1 MLAST
6 RFKRMFISGGA
17 YALFM
22 PAIIKTYCEAEQHPG
37 IRAAIE
43 YAVNRFYALH
53 QESFVFQ
60 SFDVVSRMITS
71 PETDQPWLAKQV
83 FSLFSTLKNGTAPL
97 APDVAGIYD
106 LTKLQEQENRMVAV
120 AEEVP
125 QTFLASLRKG
135 GAGKRQV
142 TLVLPED
149 YEWKRLGMDNLVRL
163 FLTVIAHNP
172 AIQRAERFMRS
183 LRLLA
188 SDLYNASSSS
198 RAVLRDGI
206 DALGAILV
214 SRNAA
219 KAKMPETMQQR
230 TTDDFTYDVLAEG
243 NTSEAQPA
251 LSPADI
257 ITMRLDY
264 LSLVLA
270 FVQAGGELGPAAPSR
285 VVELTKVV
293 LKDSIISADRVAAFL
308 TDYMRASL
316 LRDPTPSLKEALMLL
331 SDFVA
336 VVTAYCTSVNFSGVF
351 DVLTSLCGNS
361 VFSSQPR
368 FAQLVVSGYC
378 RAGLEACE
386 AAASENWLLSLP
398 SRMSIIRLMNA
409 SVTLV
414 GANVFEE
421 LAKHPPSYEFLTGV
435 VLPLSLSLK
444 TAGELSAGSQWA
456 ESWHREAYSR
466 AWVKLLSYITSAC
479 EKPYVPR
486 EQAEDRRKS
495 QDSRLSKSSSIL
507 SPKPAMSFAIALQ
520 VLKIIVIRAEEDLST
535 LVPSVWCYL
544 GAMLRSLLDDGNAA
558 FATKPRDYS
567 EPPSPSLSPKGGSPT
582 SDNPFLPSASTKP
595 LSESPPRLIDYLLW
609 SSIQWLCLRRSPLV
623 IQLRGFVQEKIA
635 LVTQETAR
643 PEDINLSASFGA
655 SPISVHRYSIFTKPR
670 RSMVPDSAVSSAAST
685 PRHSTFLNTSLSL
698 PTFDESLLQ
707 ASTPRKIDGGRLAG
721 YARDVSPISPSGRL
735 ARESGPKIV
744 HLGPAT
750 PLSVY
755 GGLHVKRAPSP
766 SGTSRGKAGTVL
778 DIAKERIVTS
788 IPLVRAT
795 YRRIR
800 LAQTVL
806 GYSTVLQRGEGE
818 EEDVTEMQVRAW
830 TRKEALEAILHEAKG
845 LMEEFR
851 DDLSGVGD
859 DSLVLVDAEEPTS
872 PSKW

>member
-22 PAIIKTYCEAEQHPG
+22 PAILKTYCEAEHHPG

-43 YAVNRFYALH
+43 YGVNRFYALH

-60 SFDVVSRMITS
+60 SFDVVSRMIMS
-71 PETDQPWLAKQV
+71 PEMDQPWLAKQV

-120 AEEVP
+120 AEDVP

-135 GAGKRQV
+135 SGKRQV

-219 KAKMPETMQQR
+219 KAKMPETMQHR
-230 TTDDFTYDVLAEG
+230 TTDDFTYDLLIES
-243 NTSEAQPA
+243 NNNEAQLA

-257 ITMRLDY
+257 VAMRLDY
-264 LSLVLA
+264 LLLVLA
-270 FVQAGGELGPAAPSR
+270 FVKAGGELGPAAPTR
-285 VVELTKVV
+285 VVELTKAV
-293 LKDSIISADRVAAFL
+293 LKDSIISAERVAAFL

-316 LRDPTPSLKEALMLL
+316 LRGPTPTLQEALTLL
-331 SDFVA
+331 NDFVP
-336 VVTAYCTSVNFSGVF
+336 VVSAYSTSVNFSGLF

-368 FAQLVVSGYC
+368 FAQLVVAGYC

-386 AAASENWLLSLP
+386 AAASESWLLSLP
-398 SRMSIIRLMNA
+398 SRLSIIRLMNA

-414 GANVFEE
+414 GANVLEE
-421 LAKHPPSYEFLTGV
+421 LAKHPPSYDFLTGV
-435 VLPLSLSLK
+435 VLPFTLSLK

-456 ESWHREAYSR
+456 ESWHREAHSR
-466 AWVKLLSYITSAC
+466 AWIRLLSYVISAC
-479 EKPYVPR
+479 QNPHMPR

-507 SPKPAMSFAIALQ
+507 SPRPAMSFAVALQ
-520 VLKIIVIRAEEDLST
+520 VLKIIIVRAEEDLST
-535 LVPSVWCYL
+535 LMPNIWCHV
-544 GAMLRSLLDDGNAA
+544 GATLRSLLDDGNAA
-558 FATKPRDYS
+558 FVTKPRDY
-567 EPPSPSLSPKGGSPT
+567 EHPSPSLSPKSGSPT
-582 SDNPFLPSASTKP
+582 SDHPFSPSGSSK
-595 LSESPPRLIDYLLW
+595 SWSGSPPRLIDYLLW
-609 SSIQWLCLRRSPLV
+609 SFIQWLCLRKSPLV
-623 IQLRGFVQEKIA
+623 VQMRGFVQEKVA

-643 PEDINLSASFGA
+643 PEDANLSTSFGV
-655 SPISVHRYSIFTKPR
+655 SPMSIRHSIFTKPR
-670 RSMVPDSAVSSAAST
+670 RSMVPDSTVSSAAST

-707 ASTPRKIDGGRLAG
+707 ASTPRKSEGGRLAG

-735 ARESGPKIV
+735 SRDSGPKIV
-744 HLGPAT
+744 HLGPIT

-766 SGTSRGKAGTVL
+766 GRADRGKAGTIL
-778 DIAKERIVTS
+778 DIAKERTVTS
-788 IPLVRAT
+788 IALVRAT

-806 GYSTVLQRGEGE
+806 GYSTVLPHGEGE
-818 EEDVTEMQVRAW
+818 EEDVTELQVRAW
-830 TRKEALEAILHEAKG
+830 TRKEALEAILQEVKA
-845 LMEEFR
+845 LVEEFR
-851 DDLSGVGD
+851 DDMSGVGD
-859 DSLVLVDAEEPTS
+859 DSLVMVDAEEPTS

>member
-60 SFDVVSRMITS
+60 SFDVVSRMIMS
-71 PETDQPWLAKQV
+71 PEMDQQWLAKQV

-106 LTKLQEQENRMVAV
+106 LTKLQEQESRMVAV

-172 AIQRAERFMRS
+172 TIQRAERFMRS

-198 RAVLRDGI
+198 RIVLRDGI

-219 KAKMPETMQQR
+219 KTKIPETMQQR
-230 TTDDFTYDVLAEG
+230 TTDDFTYDVLVEG
-243 NTSEAQPA
+243 NPGEAQPA

-257 ITMRLDY
+257 VTMRLDY
-264 LSLVLA
+264 LLLVLA
-270 FVQAGGELGPAAPSR
+270 FVQAGGELGSAAPGR
-285 VVELTKVV
+285 VVELTKMV
-293 LKDSIISADRVAAFL
+293 LKDSIISADRISVFL

-316 LRDPTPSLKEALMLL
+316 LRDPTPTLKEALTLL
-331 SDFVA
+331 NDFVA
-336 VVTAYCTSVNFSGVF
+336 VVTAHCTSVNFSGVF
-351 DVLTSLCGNS
+351 DVLTSLCGNT
-361 VFSSQPR
+361 VFSSEPR

-386 AAASENWLLSLP
+386 AAASESWLLSLP

-414 GANVFEE
+414 GANVLEE
-421 LAKHPPSYEFLTGV
+421 LAKHPPSYDFLTGV
-435 VLPLSLSLK
+435 VLPFALSLK
-444 TAGELSAGSQWA
+444 TAGELSAGSQRA
-456 ESWHREAYSR
+456 ESRHREAHSR
-466 AWVKLLSYITSAC
+466 AWVRLLSYIISAC

-486 EQAEDRRKS
+486 DQTEDRRKS
-495 QDSRLSKSSSIL
+495 QDSRLSKSSSIS

-520 VLKIIVIRAEEDLST
+520 ILKIIIIRAEEDLST
-535 LVPSVWCYL
+535 LTPNIWCHV
-544 GAMLRSLLDDGNAA
+544 GVTLRSLLDDGNAE
-558 FATKPRDYS
+558 FATKPRDNS
-567 EPPSPSLSPKGGSPT
+567 EPQSPSLSPKGGSPT
-582 SDNPFLPSASTKP
+582 LDNPFLPSVSSKP
-595 LSESPPRLIDYLLW
+595 MSGLPPRLIDYLLW
-609 SSIQWLCLRRSPLV
+609 SFIQWLCLRKSPLV
-623 IQLRGFVQEKIA
+623 IQLRGFVQEKVA
-635 LVTQETAR
+635 SVAQETAR
-643 PEDINLSASFGA
+643 PEDINLSASFGV
-655 SPISVHRYSIFTKPR
+655 SPISIRRYSIFTKPR

-685 PRHSTFLNTSLSL
+685 PRHSTFLNTSMSL

-707 ASTPRKIDGGRLAG
+707 ASTPRKNEGGRLAG

-744 HLGPAT
+744 HLGPVT

-778 DIAKERIVTS
+778 DVAKERTVTS
-788 IPLVRAT
+788 FVLVRAT

-800 LAQTVL
+800 IAQTVL
-806 GYSTVLQRGEGE
+806 GYSTVLPHGEDD
-818 EEDVTEMQVRAW
+818 EEDATEMQVRAW
-830 TRKEALEAILHEAKG
+830 TRKEALEAILHEVKG

-859 DSLVLVDAEEPTS
+859 DSLVMVDAEEPTS